1 MVYPEFVREND
12 TIGVTAPSDGNHKEM
27 DYARVDLAVKHFKDR
42 GILVKE
48 TANVRTS
55 EAGRS
60 SSAKERCSQLL
71 SLIKDE
77 NVKAIITAKG
87 GDFLMEM
94 LPDFDFEEIRRHPT
108 WIQGY
113 SDNTGLVF
121 PVTVLCDVA
130 SIYGGGFNDFA
141 MEPWHSSVENAWQIL
156 QGNMVVQESFSEFE
170 DGFFDKENPG
180 DGYHFTTPV
189 CWQNLIGG
197 ERVQME
203 GRLIGGCLDVLL
215 NLVGTPF
222 GDMSGFLD
230 KYSGEGIIWYLES
243 FALDTESVARGLWQ
257 LTQAG
262 WFRGAR
268 GFIFGRPAMC
278 NSFTGMTYADALRLI
293 LKPFGVPVVMDADI
307 GHKGPQFSII
317 NGAWGQ
323 IESADGKGS
332 LRMELR

>member
-1 MVYPEFVREND
+1 MIYADFIKEND

-55 EAGRS
+55 EGGRS
-60 SSAKERCSQLL
+60 SSAGERCRQLL

-77 NVKAIITAKG
+77 KVKAVITAKG

-94 LPDFDFEEIRRHPT
+94 LPDFDFEEVRRHPT

-189 CWQNLIGG
+189 CWQNVIGG

-230 KYSGEGIIWYLES
+230 KYSSEGIIWYLES
-243 FALDTESVARGLWQ
+243 FSLDTESVARGLWQ

-293 LKPFGVPVVMDADI
+293 LEPFGVPVVMDADI
-307 GHKGPQFSII
+307 GHKGPQFSIM

-323 IESADGKGS
+323 IESAGGKGS
-332 LRMELR
+332 LRMEIK